1 LEEDFGFVIVK
12 YIKTIEIHL
21 RHKYSFW
28 DSMIIQAAIRG
39 AAALLLTEDLPD
51 GKIINGVTI
60 KNPPTYSIAG
70 LEWTE

>member
-60 KNPPTYSIAG
+60 KNPFISPLA
-70 LEWTE
+70 